1 MAWTAAAAAA
11 SDNNRQ
17 MLVVV
22 IASNDDEIASS
33 LQLHQIYDRVKVGL
47 TESIK
52 NRVLLRFNEHTP

>member
-33 LQLHQIYDRVKVGL
+33 LQLHQIYDRVKVGF

-52 NRVLLRFNEHTP
+52 NRVLL